1 MGYMDLFFFSKQN
14 KKECLSRKITK
25 INVADLGI
33 SKCHDIS
40 SLPNKHNS
48 KIWLRW
54 SKQPQMDLE
63 DVAYL
68 CQQGIKES

>member
-48 KIWLRW
+48 KIWLR
-54 SKQPQMDLE
+54 
-63 DVAYL
+63 
-68 CQQGIKES
+68 